1 LSEKMETRITEG
13 IIQDY
18 FRIQERIKSHQGNLE
33 TLIVSPSETKDE
45 YRFKL
50 MANIGNAVNFNWRNL
65 WEREKIT
72 SRDFRSFQKR

>member
-1 LSEKMETRITEG
+1 LSEKMETWISEG
-13 IIQDY
+13 VIQDY
-18 FRIQERIKSHQGNLE
+18 SRIQERIKPLQGNLE

-65 WEREKIT
+65 WQSQEII
-72 SRDFRSFQKR
+72 SRNFRSFQKS